1 MHEDIHDILALEVK
15 KEMADRYFGFRK
27 LIEEDIREYD
37 NQVLTSFLRLEQK
50 IGFDLVRLYIL
61 LKDENLIHEFFQLAG
76 LDQLIFYD
84 PYLPESPTLRKKVFT
99 GQKIRGFTRAS
110 RFRNM
115 VFDTYAVLCDDI
127 SQYRQNLQQL
137 ASERESI
144 AEEIKQFYHKHDLG
158 VMMDF
163 LRSLGGSGES
173 QAGDMAGGLVQRAGD
188 DLDQK
193 MKVQPPPPVD
203 ELLPVLPPI
212 IPLACLKA
220 SFKNIVER
228 AFVAQGRLDL
238 KMIVRS

>member
-84 PYLPESPTLRKKVFT
+84 PYLPESPTLRKKVFA
-99 GQKIRGFTRAS
+99 GQKIRGFTRAR

-115 VFDTYAVLCDDI
+115 VFDTYEVLCEDI
-127 SQYRQNLQQL
+127 SHYRQNMQQL
-137 ASERESI
+137 ASERENI
-144 AEEIKQFYHKHDLG
+144 AEEIQHFYHKHDLG

-163 LRSLGGSGES
+163 LRGLDGGGY
-173 QAGDMAGGLVQRAGD
+173 QAGNMEGGLVTLAGAS
-188 DLDQK
+188 LDQK

-212 IPLACLKA
+212 VPLASLKA
-220 SFKNIVER
+220 PFRDIAAR
-228 AFVAQGRLDL
+228 AFIAQGRPDL
-238 KMIVRS
+238 REIVRP